1 MGDYGN
7 KRVLVV
13 DDHPGMRASLRITL
27 SNFGVTQTDMAPS
40 AADAVHK
47 VRQRHYDIIIS
58 DYNLGEGRDGQ
69 QLLEELRQGRLIG
82 LSTVFIMVT
91 AERMYEKVI
100 SAVELVPDDYLI
112 KPFSAEVLRT
122 RLEQVLRKKTA
133 LGEIFANIELGRLVE
148 ALAGCEKLIGE
159 KSRYIIDV
167 IRIKAELL
175 VALGEFERAREVYEQ
190 VVKMRAVPWAQLGLA
205 RTLHLQE
212 MHGDAESILM
222 TVIDGVPEYLAAY
235 DLLAQVQEAEGKRA
249 EAQDTLSRAVSV
261 SPNTLPRQQALGE
274 LALNNGDLDTAVRS
288 LERVL
293 TRGANSVYLRPED
306 FANMAKVY
314 MGQGKVERALA
325 TAREINRAFK
335 HEPRAQFASAVTES
349 LLHAQAGD
357 EVASRKALEIA
368 EEIRRKF
375 ALNLGEQA
383 MLDLAQAMIANNRAE
398 EGGRLVEEVV
408 RNNHESES
416 LLARAT
422 QIYDRL
428 GRGEEGRALIE
439 KSRQEVVR
447 LNNEGVGRAQQGD
460 LEGAAKLLGEA
471 AQQLPNNVLIVL
483 NAAHALLAL
492 IRREGFDEARMSQT
506 ARLLAQAR
514 SRDDKHP
521 KLLKLTAMAR
531 EAAHKHGVN
540 LQ

>member
-325 TAREINRAFK
+325 TAREISRAFK

>member
-416 LLARAT
+416 VLARAT